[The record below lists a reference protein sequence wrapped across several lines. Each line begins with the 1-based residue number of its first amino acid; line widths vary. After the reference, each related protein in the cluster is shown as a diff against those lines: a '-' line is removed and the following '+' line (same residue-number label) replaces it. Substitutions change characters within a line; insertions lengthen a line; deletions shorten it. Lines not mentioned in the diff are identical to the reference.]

1 MGDSKMGGMAG
12 SGAVGMANDP
22 SALYEQSR
30 AALQNGNLAKAISIA
45 DQILKL
51 TNWAPFACAW
61 AANLR
66 LEARDWRRAI
76 EYAQRGLSKGRS
88 AALFG
93 IQGEAYLA
101 LSELGMAELSLREA
115 IKDQPNHA
123 PWWFH
128 LARLLLRM
136 DREFEAMEALTKG
149 VAITPD
155 SGCLIRLAHLEL
167 LFGDPVAAFANV
179 IHGLEL
185 DPGDVIGNTIA
196 AKSLMELGRVDEAN
210 NYWRKAADLA
220 GSNAEEVDLIRVRFL
235 REQGQFVD
243 ATSSLQRIVEAH
255 PDSPRAH
262 ALMADSRR
270 CSESDLPLIE
280 RMESLAAKKLNL
292 SSGERMNLEYSLGK
306 AFDDLGRFEEA
317 MRHFDRANAIGYEAL
332 VADGGFDRSNYAAM
346 LKARK
351 EVFSRINIEEAA
363 TTGIRDETPIFV
375 MGMMRSG
382 TTLMEQILARHPLV
396 AGAGE
401 QKFWIGLDAKLIDF
415 DERRVRNE
423 LLGDAAATYQR
434 LLARYGAGAE
444 RVVDKQPGNLLLAG
458 LLHMAFPEARII
470 YMVRHPLDNAISIWN
485 TNIQTSTSFVHNK
498 GNLAFAIRQY
508 EELMRHWVEVLP
520 ADRFMTL
527 SYESLVMDQEVNTR
541 KVLEFCR
548 LPWDDGCL
556 SPEKSQGRV
565 VTPSLWQVR
574 QPVYNTSIGRWKNYE
589 PWLGELR
596 QLA

>member
-1 MGDSKMGGMAG
+1 
-12 SGAVGMANDP
+12 
-22 SALYEQSR
+22 
-30 AALQNGNLAKAISIA
+30 
-45 DQILKL
+45 
-51 TNWAPFACAW
+51 
-61 AANLR
+61 
-66 LEARDWRRAI
+66 
-76 EYAQRGLSKGRS
+76 
-88 AALFG
+88 
-93 IQGEAYLA
+93 
-101 LSELGMAELSLREA
+101 
-115 IKDQPNHA
+115 
-123 PWWFH
+123 
-128 LARLLLRM
+128 
-136 DREFEAMEALTKG
+136 
-149 VAITPD
+149 
-155 SGCLIRLAHLEL
+155 
-167 LFGDPVAAFANV
+167 
-179 IHGLEL
+179 
-185 DPGDVIGNTIA
+185 
-196 AKSLMELGRVDEAN
+196 
-210 NYWRKAADLA
+210 
-220 GSNAEEVDLIRVRFL
+220 
-235 REQGQFVD
+235 
-243 ATSSLQRIVEAH
+243 
-255 PDSPRAH
+255 
-262 ALMADSRR
+262 
-270 CSESDLPLIE
+270 
-280 RMESLAAKKLNL
+280 
-292 SSGERMNLEYSLGK
+292 
-306 AFDDLGRFEEA
+306 
-317 MRHFDRANAIGYEAL
+317 
-332 VADGGFDRSNYAAM
+332 
-346 LKARK
+346 
-351 EVFSRINIEEAA
+351 
-363 TTGIRDETPIFV
+363 
-375 MGMMRSG
+375 MMRSG